1 MAATVVE
8 RAGTCNGIL
17 ASYRPG
23 MAREGRPKKK
33 VRKQHDLRAAT
44 LVRLADRCVNR
55 ANELACPDPGPDP
68 KEDAV
73 GAAAGR
79 TLAELGA
86 IFKEEAKATRRL
98 R

>member
-1 MAATVVE
+1 MPRDAK
-8 RAGTCNGIL
+8 
-17 ASYRPG
+17 
-23 MAREGRPKKK
+23 PKKK
-33 VRKQHDLRAAT
+33 SRKQHDLRAAT
-44 LVRLADRCVNR
+44 LVRISDRCTKR

-73 GAAAGR
+73 AAAAGR
-79 TLAELGA
+79 ALAELGV